1 MVGRGWAHWWVAA
14 GLAHYLLIIPAIA
27 ATELTTEP
35 VPAPVQVSRILTL
48 SSHLTR
54 SLQNLLLTSLGG
66 VLYIIS
72 GSATLTFYIP
82 LVSTDQYPRHTGLA
96 LGGLTIMAGGA
107 LIRRSLHL
115 IVIIYFPYITVHDLV
130 GLWAW
135 CRDKV
140 EDTVTIST
148 GLPLHSL
155 GGGKERSAVRGDI
168 HIDNP
173 ACLHYMGQTVTHSF
187 QPDK

>member
-1 MVGRGWAHWWVAA
+1 MVGRGWAHSWVAA
-14 GLAHYLLIIPAIA
+14 GLAHYLLILPAIA

-48 SSHLTR
+48 STHLTR
-54 SLQNLLLTSLGG
+54 SPQNLLLTSLGG

-96 LGGLTIMAGGA
+96 LGGLTILAGVA

-115 IVIIYFPYITVHDLV
+115 ILIIYFPYITVHDLV

-148 GLPLHSL
+148 GLPLHSH
-155 GGGKERSAVRGDI
+155 GGGKERTVRGDI
-168 HIDNP
+168 HNDNP
-173 ACLHYMGQTVTHSF
+173 ACLHYLGQTVTHSF